1 MLTNHTVCCI
11 WCNTDILS
19 QMYTII
25 LYLQSFPIIFLYILG
40 LNLHL
45 YNRTQQPVTCL
56 TRYLFDC
63 LLVVRR
69 PPYTLYYSRR
79 TRYTTTAVQ
88 CVWRPSY
95 HQQKYVKGV
104 PLPHKDIGIM
114 LKNKIKYIITG
125 IKYNIW
131 ELIL

>member
-1 MLTNHTVCCI
+1 
-11 WCNTDILS
+11 
-19 QMYTII
+19 
-25 LYLQSFPIIFLYILG
+25 
-40 LNLHL
+40 
-45 YNRTQQPVTCL
+45 
-56 TRYLFDC
+56 
-63 LLVVRR
+63 
-69 PPYTLYYSRR
+69 LYYSRR
-79 TRYTTTAVQ
+79 PPYTTTAVQ